1 MLSLSK
7 HETLRT
13 LPDLRHAPAGAPAAR
28 VVARETAFADSVRQV
43 PAVRRRAAGDDAAGI
58 FAVMHVV
65 TMQRARAT
73 RKSGGSGQCGSV
85 CLPFMFRSLLNK
97 QKNIHKHIY

>member
-7 HETLRT
+7 HAPLRT

-28 VVARETAFADSVRQV
+28 VVARETAFAESVRQV
-43 PAVRRRAAGDDAAGI
+43 PAVRRRDAGDDAAGI

-65 TMQRARAT
+65 KLHRARADELDESAA
-73 RKSGGSGQCGSV
+73 RRLRQALQIGRASCRARGCQYV
-85 CLPFMFRSLLNK
+85 
-97 QKNIHKHIY
+97 